1 MWKLRLKEIDQQL
14 AELKLQPG
22 CVCLCVCVCVC
33 VIPEVDD
40 DDIG

>member
-22 CVCLCVCVCVC
+22 CVCVCVC